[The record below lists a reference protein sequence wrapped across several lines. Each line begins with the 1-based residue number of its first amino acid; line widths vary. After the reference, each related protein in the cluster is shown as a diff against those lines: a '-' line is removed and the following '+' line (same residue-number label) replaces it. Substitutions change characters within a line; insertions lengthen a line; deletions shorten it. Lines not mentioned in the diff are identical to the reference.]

1 MLKEGEMN
9 VVLNVKEG
17 QLQKLLELIA
27 ESSRIEAIV
36 INIDGKE
43 EKQSKEKYGDLS
55 IADLQELQEI
65 AKEEKEGKK

>member
-1 MLKEGEMN
+1 MN

-17 QLQKLLELIA
+17 QLQKLLELIT
-27 ESSRIEAIV
+27 ESSCIEAIV

-43 EKQSKEKYGDLS
+43 EKESKEKYGDLS
-55 IADLQELQEI
+55 IPDLQELQEL

>member
-43 EKQSKEKYGDLS
+43 EKESKEKHGDLS
-55 IADLQELQEI
+55 IADLLELQEI
-65 AKEEKEGKK
+65 AKEEKGGKK

>member
-1 MLKEGEMN
+1 MLKERKMN

-17 QLQKLLELIA
+17 QLQKLLELIT
-27 ESSRIEAIV
+27 ESSCIEAIV

-43 EKQSKEKYGDLS
+43 EKESKEKYGDLS
-55 IADLQELQEI
+55 IPDLQELQEL

>member
-9 VVLNVKEG
+9 VMLNVKEG
-17 QLQKLLELIA
+17 QLQKLLEVIV
-27 ESSRIEAIV
+27 ETSRIEAIV

-43 EKQSKEKYGDLS
+43 QKESKQKQGDLS

-65 AKEEKEGKK
+65 VKEEKEGKK